1 MLGCTGSVTY
11 NVGMERA
18 GKAAGTLRRS
28 ADRLS
33 EAWAALGELLA
44 AASDMLD
51 GIAIMRRRGPTRARR
66 FASAAIAFVLSALI
80 VIVRS
85 RARAGRQRYS
95 ALISALPQ
103 HLRHPPQTWA
113 AP

>member
-1 MLGCTGSVTY
+1 MDS
-11 NVGMERA
+11 
-18 GKAAGTLRRS
+18 AAKQTETEGQG

-51 GIAIMRRRGPTRARR
+51 GIAILCRRGPTRARR
-66 FASAAIAFVLSALI
+66 FASTAIAFVLSALI
-80 VIVRS
+80 FIVRS
-85 RARAGRQRYS
+85 RARAGRQRDS